1 MDIAN
6 KKECKMNEEILKL
19 YQDIAKLNRQL
30 KKLYKKPRTEVVRN
44 KIKVWQ
50 MDLYQKTKKL
60 EELKGEK

>member
-1 MDIAN
+1 
-6 KKECKMNEEILKL
+6 MNEEILKL

-50 MDLYQKTKKL
+50 MDLYQKTKRL
-60 EELKGEK
+60 EELKGEM